1 MTLLH
6 IIPFWLWILLYV
18 IIVCN
23 CITSL
28 LFQTKS
34 SHQKEL
40 SLRERIFHAVVIS
53 IITAAFLLLLIITIA
68 FVAELFLKND
78 PLQGIGLMLLLVFA
92 VGSAFFLIQRHK
104 VKHWRTQN
112 PDACKVEF
120 PRKRVHGKVL
130 AYRILSIDNMPIEQ
144 SQNAFITY
152 RTIYLLPG
160 NHCIEYSLEET
171 DPWWHGR
178 VHNRHEKRRFETPF
192 IFKPNRLYEC
202 EVTEM
207 DGKLTFSEEL
217 ERIDFEI

>member
-40 SLRERIFHAVVIS
+40 SFSKRVFHAVVIS
-53 IITAAFLLLLIITIA
+53 IITAMSMLLLIITIA

-104 VKHWRTQN
+104 VKHWRAQN
-112 PDACKVEF
+112 PDACRIEF
-120 PRKRVHGKVL
+120 SRKRVQGKVL
-130 AYRILSIDNMPIEQ
+130 
-144 SQNAFITY
+144 
-152 RTIYLLPG
+152 
-160 NHCIEYSLEET
+160 
-171 DPWWHGR
+171 
-178 VHNRHEKRRFETPF
+178 
-192 IFKPNRLYEC
+192 
-202 EVTEM
+202 
-207 DGKLTFSEEL
+207 
-217 ERIDFEI
+217 